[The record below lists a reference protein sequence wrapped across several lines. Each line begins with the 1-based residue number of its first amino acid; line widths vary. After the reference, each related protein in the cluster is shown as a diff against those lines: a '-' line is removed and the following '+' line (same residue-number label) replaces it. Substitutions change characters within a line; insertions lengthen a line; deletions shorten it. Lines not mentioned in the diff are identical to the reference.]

1 MSNNPV
7 AQAYKARYSDLNFER
22 FGLFKLVSDRFDC
35 KEVLYPGCSIHITP
49 SFIFP
54 HVVYVDKS
62 PAANEFFAR
71 REMILE
77 FIARNQQY
85 KRKAFVQFIHQD
97 FSEPLPLAE
106 GSFDLLLSLFAINPI
121 TSCKK
126 YLRKGGLLLTN
137 QREEADGGF
146 KPVCAI
152 RFQQGK
158 YQIVSGTDVAPK
170 EPQETYL
177 RQANRGLEYIEKE
190 SYFVFEK
197 V

>member
-1 MSNNPV
+1 MSINPV

-22 FGLFKLVSDRFDC
+22 LGLFKLVSDTFDC

-62 PAANEFFAR
+62 QSVREFFAN
-71 REMILE
+71 RELLID
-77 FIARNQQY
+77 FIARNRVY
-85 KRKAFVQFIHQD
+85 KRKPYFQFIHQD
-97 FSEPLPLAE
+97 FSEPLSFEE
-106 GSFDLLLSLFAINPI
+106 GSFDLLISLFSINPI
-121 TSCKK
+121 TLCEK

-137 QREEADGGF
+137 QREEADGDF
-146 KPVCAI
+146 KPVCSI
-152 RFQQGK
+152 RFQRGK
-158 YQIVSGTDVAPK
+158 YQIVSGTDVAQK
-170 EPQETYL
+170 EPKKKYL

-190 SYFVFEK
+190 NYFVFER